1 MIVCICGLIHVLILP
16 ISLQSIVLLEHRIY
30 WYTYK
35 DRYIQFMTRIMT
47 VLHLTCLWWRD
58 SDEVELQSK
67 HSLQRGLTLS
77 ELHQGFTILGHQQLA
92 GGWTFHSSNQYIQWK
107 INCSNA
113 VQTVEGPFSFLTHV
127 AGKGVIALL
136 VHLPSQNNTSLSSC
150 SLWIETTELWISP
163 PTHINL
169 LQIQYCP
176 NYFRNMKIKASLTG
190 ALI

>member
-1 MIVCICGLIHVLILP
+1 MIVCISGLIHILILP

-77 ELHQGFTILGHQQLA
+77 ELHQGFTISGHQQLA

-107 INCSNA
+107 INCSNT
-113 VQTVEGPFSFLTHV
+113 VQTAEGPFSFLTRG

-136 VHLPSQNNTSLSSC
+136 VHPPSFSLLMLTVDRRQPNSGFHPPLTLTYCNSNTAQ
-150 SLWIETTELWISP
+150 IISG
-163 PTHINL
+163 TW
-169 LQIQYCP
+169 
-176 NYFRNMKIKASLTG
+176 K
-190 ALI
+190 